1 MQWEDF
7 CLLGRQP
14 PRTQVLWSLE
24 LTCFKRLSQ
33 QPLIVFSKPVRW
45 VRCVSRVARW
55 SVTLSSPCTRLSR
68 RCLLW
73 LDVQI
78 IDISHRF
85 HCDLRCFWSLSL
97 VCWARPDL
105 KRSWSPSP
113 SLTPGIWAV
122 CTGWGSCSASQT
134 GSKTTRG
141 NWIHHRATTASAT
154 WHRWNRSRSEKIL
167 TWLTLVKSEK
177 SHHTNKQIS
186 LPYEVHLANVV
197 YLMKHFVVSKAVT
210 ATDTKMFIFLF
221 VINKL
226 FINNKTMFLCLS
238 WSVFRCQCYHEK
250 F

>member
-1 MQWEDF
+1 M
-7 CLLGRQP
+7 
-14 PRTQVLWSLE
+14 
-24 LTCFKRLSQ
+24 
-33 QPLIVFSKPVRW
+33 VFSKPVRW
-45 VRCVSRVARW
+45 VRCVCRVARW

-68 RCLLW
+68 RCLLRQ
-73 LDVQI
+73 DVQI

-97 VCWARPDL
+97 VSWARPDL

-167 TWLTLVKSEK
+167 TWLALVKSEK
-177 SHHTNKQIS
+177 SDHTNKQIS

-197 YLMKHFVVSKAVT
+197 YLMKPFVCFKRCHCNRHKNVS
-210 ATDTKMFIFLF
+210 F
-221 VINKL
+221 
-226 FINNKTMFLCLS
+226 
-238 WSVFRCQCYHEK
+238 SVCY
-250 F
+250 

>member
-1 MQWEDF
+1 M
-7 CLLGRQP
+7 
-14 PRTQVLWSLE
+14 
-24 LTCFKRLSQ
+24 
-33 QPLIVFSKPVRW
+33 VFSKPVRW
-45 VRCVSRVARW
+45 VRCVCRVARW

-68 RCLLW
+68 RCLLRQ
-73 LDVQI
+73 DVQI

-97 VCWARPDL
+97 VSWARPKL

-167 TWLTLVKSEK
+167 TWLALVKSEK
-177 SHHTNKQIS
+177 SDHTNKQIS

-197 YLMKHFVVSKAVT
+197 YLANETFCLFQKVSLQQTQKCFFFCLLLTNCSWITTQCSCVCHGVFTCAS
-210 ATDTKMFIFLF
+210 ATMWNF
-221 VINKL
+221 N
-226 FINNKTMFLCLS
+226 
-238 WSVFRCQCYHEK
+238 
-250 F
+250 